1 MSKGRDEGRQDEIA
15 RSIGVRRRVRRINL
29 VTLLL
34 WVLAAGMA
42 ALMVAEY
49 VSDRM

>member
-1 MSKGRDEGRQDEIA
+1 M
-15 RSIGVRRRVRRINL
+15 RRRVRRINL
-29 VTLLL
+29 VTLFL

-49 VSDRM
+49 VSDKV

>member
-1 MSKGRDEGRQDEIA
+1 M
-15 RSIGVRRRVRRINL
+15 GVRRRVRRINL